1 MINNNNVMVDKK
13 EEQRND
19 FLLEVRAAIKR
30 NQVVVMILHNAE
42 EDKYAVYSNGY
53 DANFED
59 IVKAFCEMPFLG
71 RVKPLDIFEQWEDY
85 FDDPALGEIYGF
97 ELEDGMVQMAIL
109 EYYIKEAED
118 ANEEE

>member
-1 MINNNNVMVDKK
+1 MVEK
-13 EEQRND
+13 EDEQRDD

-30 NQVVVMILHNAE
+30 SQVVVMILHNAE
-42 EDKYAVYSNGY
+42 EDEYAVYSNGY

-71 RVKPLDIFEQWEDY
+71 RVDPSEIYEQWEDY

-109 EYYIKEAED
+109 EYYLQPPSVG
-118 ANEEE
+118 

>member
-1 MINNNNVMVDKK
+1 MVDKK
-13 EEQRND
+13 EEQRDD

-30 NQVVVMILHNAE
+30 NQVVVMILYNAE
-42 EDKYAVYSNGY
+42 EDEYAVYSNGY
-53 DANFED
+53 DADFED
-59 IVKAFCEMPFLG
+59 VLKAFCEMPFLG
-71 RVKPLDIFEQWEDY
+71 RVEPLDIFEQWEDY

-118 ANEEE
+118 ENEEE